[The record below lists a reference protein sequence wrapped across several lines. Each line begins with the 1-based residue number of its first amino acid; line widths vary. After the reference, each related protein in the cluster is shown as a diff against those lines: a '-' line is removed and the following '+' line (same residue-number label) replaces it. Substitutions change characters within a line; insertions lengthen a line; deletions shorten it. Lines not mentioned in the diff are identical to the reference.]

1 MKIKVGGSSLLAAN
15 FGLFYAALHPFDLH
29 PFVVSLF
36 AGEAKPVP
44 MDDYLSDVLFV
55 LKVILDSGINLTNDH
70 YHVTIKAFL

>member
-1 MKIKVGGSSLLAAN
+1 LKIKYGGSSRLAAN

-29 PFVVSLF
+29 PFVHPFVVALF

-70 YHVTIKAFL
+70 